1 MTIRNKRR
9 LGENLVKLYS
19 KAQKRGLQI
28 NEGKTMYVEVPTN
41 MSNMSNNSSNLTV
54 VENYTLILEY
64 INSLEIIRIGTYCLQ
79 ITQITKLGT
88 YTMIVI
94 VPCYNL
100 YTKLFKSRIL
110 NKQSLLQVLL
120 NQYSHLVINNA

>member
-1 MTIRNKRR
+1 
-9 LGENLVKLYS
+9 
-19 KAQKRGLQI
+19 
-28 NEGKTMYVEVPTN
+28 

-100 YTKLFKSRIL
+100 YKKLFKSRIL

-120 NQYSHLVINNA
+120 NQYSHLVIN